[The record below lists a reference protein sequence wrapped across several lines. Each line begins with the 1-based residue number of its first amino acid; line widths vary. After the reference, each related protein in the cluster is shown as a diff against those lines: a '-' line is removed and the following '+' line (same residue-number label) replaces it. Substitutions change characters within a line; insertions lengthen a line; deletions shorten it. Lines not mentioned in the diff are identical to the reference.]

1 MSANPFGREEVPTSS
16 LCYRVTR
23 VCNLDCPFCQ
33 APTTSDDLLYEA
45 DMFDSSGRA
54 KELTLEEHF
63 MILDSLEETHIESIK
78 FTGGEPFVYPG
89 FSEILERANDLGF
102 DIVTCSN
109 GTLLDEDSLECLS
122 ENQSRVK
129 ISLHGVNGEHD
140 QILKSAPED
149 VIKESIRRLG
159 SAGIYTSIHTII
171 TEYNKEHLDD
181 LFAFALENGVRKVTL
196 IPMIPRG
203 KGVNTMEYAV
213 PDEECRTIHQ
223 RMKQKYGDQL
233 KVSYLDLYEKTY
245 FSLESD
251 GVIYGEKENERLDD
265 TIVDMREY
273 AWDTNSDESLS
284 GPETAVD
291 CSRDQPHPSE
301 VSSHQTK

>member
-1 MSANPFGREEVPTSS
+1 
-16 LCYRVTR
+16 
-23 VCNLDCPFCQ
+23 
-33 APTTSDDLLYEA
+33 
-45 DMFDSSGRA
+45 MFDSTGEA

-63 MILDSLEETHIESIK
+63 MVLDRLAETHIESIK

-89 FSEILERANDLGF
+89 FPEILERANDLGF
-102 DIVTCSN
+102 NTVTCSN
-109 GTLLDEDSLECLS
+109 GTLLDEDALECLS

-140 QILKSAPED
+140 QILKSAPEE
-149 VIKESIRRLG
+149 VIKDSIRRLG

-171 TEYNKEHLDD
+171 TEHNREHLDD
-181 LFAFALENGVRKVTL
+181 VFAFALENDVKKVTL

-203 KGVNTMEYAV
+203 RGVNTMEYAV

-223 RMKQKYGDQL
+223 RMKDRYGDQL

-265 TIVDMREY
+265 TIIDMREY
-273 AWDTNSDESLS
+273 AWDTVRDDSLP
-284 GPETAVD
+284 GPDTAAD
-291 CSRDQPHPSE
+291 CNGDQPSGMSPQ
-301 VSSHQTK
+301 QTK